1 MSNELRNLSRCAGT
15 WPRFDIEP
23 ESLGARRS
31 DRFRTK
37 RLRHSQPRPRT
48 CASSIP
54 RRPSDRRKARRTGPA
69 TLAAATRALSFV
81 AWPTSFGWRM
91 LKERAGRVGSA
102 GTRARLQQS
111 GTSNAWVTPR
121 AVATEIIPATA
132 GAAHASECSRRRP
145 EGEAS
150 TPGQKVWDLIS
161 YHNGTA
167 SEVAA
172 VTSPAP
178 STAPSPSRLGSVPR
192 GRRPGHSC
200 RCRSSP
206 ARRKAR

>member
-1 MSNELRNLSRCAGT
+1 LTLSLNRSGRGEASGFERRGYGTHNRGQNLRELYSAAPQRQKESSPNAPGDLGSRHARPELRGVGDEL
-15 WPRFDIEP
+15 
-23 ESLGARRS
+23 
-31 DRFRTK
+31 
-37 RLRHSQPRPRT
+37 RL
-48 CASSIP
+48 AN
-54 RRPSDRRKARRTGPA
+54 A
-69 TLAAATRALSFV
+69 
-81 AWPTSFGWRM
+81 
-91 LKERAGRVGSA
+91 KERAGRVGSA
-102 GTRARLQQS
+102 GARARLQQS
-111 GTSNAWVTPR
+111 GKSNAWVTPR
-121 AVATEIIPATA
+121 AVATELIPATA

-150 TPGQKVWDLIS
+150 TPGQKVWELIS
-161 YHNGTA
+161 YNGTA